1 MLLQIKLLKMLSD
14 SLICKE

>member
-14 SLICKE
+14 SLICRE